1 MKHNRMIAAV
11 ALSAA
16 ALLPL
21 AADAQRADGGLY
33 IAGAAGFTFK
43 AAAEQ
48 ALAGNPAGQRFFL
61 LAVPPQTSALQK
73 DAPRNL
79 AGVRER
85 VQSRGGVIFVCQRD
99 IDKGRIDPATLVPGI
114 VAVRGWGP
122 KGESDLPV
130 GERYFPGEDRIVLP
144 KSNEAL
150 RRLRATCAY

>member
-1 MKHNRMIAAV
+1 MNRNRTIAAI

-16 ALLPL
+16 ALLPQ
-21 AADAQRADGGLY
+21 AASAQRSEGGLY

-48 ALAGNPAGQRFFL
+48 ALANNPAGQRFFL
-61 LAVPPQTSALQK
+61 LAVPPQTSALRQ

-79 AGVRER
+79 AAVRER

-99 IDKGRIDPATLVPGI
+99 IDKGRLDPKTLVPGI

-122 KGESDLPV
+122 KGESDMPA